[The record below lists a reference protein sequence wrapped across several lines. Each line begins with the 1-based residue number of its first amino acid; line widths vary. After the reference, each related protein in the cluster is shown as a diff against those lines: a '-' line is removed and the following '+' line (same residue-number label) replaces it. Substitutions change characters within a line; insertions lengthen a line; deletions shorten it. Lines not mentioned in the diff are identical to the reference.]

1 MDHKA
6 KSLLISSGVFLGLL
20 LPLRLAAFF
29 WPIAII
35 VAVMAALSVFWV
47 FEERPNLAR
56 LKEDWFAIVFLF
68 VFVMSLGIF
77 AYTLP
82 HPLFQALV
90 LGSTGFFVYY
100 ILQVASR
107 IKRNYTP
114 SSFLRNVIAMA
125 SILAL
130 FFAASDAS
138 KWMMSNQSLT
148 VQLAAIVLVF
158 VVTFIICEFMFE
170 IQGYDR
176 PVLYSLIIAFLISQI
191 MTISSFWIITYPQ
204 TREATNIGVPLPA
217 VFAAVYFYF
226 FWGVSH
232 HRLEGTLTRR
242 ILWEYTFIGLL
253 FMLVLIFT
261 AQWLP
266 QSI

>member
-6 KSLLISSGVFLGLL
+6 KSLIIASGVFLGLL
-20 LPLRLAAFF
+20 LPLRFPQYF
-29 WPIAII
+29 WSIAIA
-35 VAVMAALSVFWV
+35 VALVSALSVFWI
-47 FEERPNLAR
+47 FNEKPNLAR
-56 LKEDWFAIVFLF
+56 LKEDWFAIIFLF
-68 VFVMSLGIF
+68 VFVMSLGVF
-77 AYTLP
+77 AYTMP
-82 HPLFQALV
+82 HPFFQALI
-90 LGSTGFFVYY
+90 LGTTGFFVYY

-114 SSFLRNVIAMA
+114 SFFLRNIIAMA
-125 SILAL
+125 SILAV
-130 FFAASDAS
+130 FFAASDIS
-138 KWMMSNQSLT
+138 KWMMSSPSKTIQILS
-148 VQLAAIVLVF
+148 IVLMF

-191 MTISSFWIITYPQ
+191 VMISSFWIVTYPQ
-204 TREATNIGVPLPA
+204 TKEAINIGVPLPA

-253 FMLVLIFT
+253 FLLVLIFT
-261 AQWLP
+261 AQWIP
-266 QSI
+266 ESI

>member
-6 KSLLISSGVFLGLL
+6 KSLIIASGVFLGLL
-20 LPLRLAAFF
+20 LPLRLPYYF
-29 WPIAII
+29 WQIA
-35 VAVMAALSVFWV
+35 VAVALLSALSVFWI
-47 FEERPNLAR
+47 FNEKPNLAR

-68 VFVMSLGIF
+68 VFVMSLGVF
-77 AYTLP
+77 AYTMP

-114 SSFLRNVIAMA
+114 SFFLRNVIAMA

-130 FFAASDAS
+130 FFATSDAC
-138 KWMMSNQSLT
+138 KWMMANASPL
-148 VQLAAIVLVF
+148 VQFLVIVLIF

-176 PVLYSLIIAFLISQI
+176 PILYSLVISFLISQI
-191 MTISSFWIITYPQ
+191 VLISSFWIVTYPQ
-204 TREATNIGVPLPA
+204 TKEITNIGVPLPA

-242 ILWEYTFIGLL
+242 ILWEYTFIALL
-253 FMLVLIFT
+253 FMLVLVFT
-261 AQWLP
+261 ANWLP
-266 QSI
+266 ETV

>member
-6 KSLLISSGVFLGLL
+6 KSLIIASGVFLGLL
-20 LPLRLAAFF
+20 VPLRLPEYF
-29 WPIAII
+29 WPIATA
-35 VAVMAALSVFWV
+35 VAVLSALSVFWV
-47 FEERPNLAR
+47 FKEKPNLAR
-56 LKEDWFAIVFLF
+56 FKEDWFAIVFLI
-68 VFVMSLGIF
+68 VFVMSLGVF
-77 AYTLP
+77 AYTMP
-82 HPLFQALV
+82 HPIFQAII

-114 SSFLRNVIAMA
+114 ASYLRNIIAMA
-125 SILAL
+125 AILAL
-130 FFAASDAS
+130 FFATSDIS
-138 KWMMSNQSLT
+138 KWMMSNQSSI
-148 VQLAAIVLVF
+148 VQLVAIVLAF
-158 VVTFIICEFMFE
+158 LVTFIICEFMFE

-176 PVLYSLIIAFLISQI
+176 PVIYSLVIAFLISQI
-191 MTISSFWIITYPQ
+191 MLISSFWIITYPQ
-204 TREATNIGVPLPA
+204 TREATNIGIPLPA
-217 VFAAVYFYF
+217 VFASVYYYF

-261 AQWLP
+261 ARWLP
-266 QSI
+266 QSV

>member
-6 KSLLISSGVFLGLL
+6 KSLIIASGVFLGLL
-20 LPLRLAAFF
+20 LPLRLPEFF
-29 WPIAII
+29 WPIALS
-35 VAVMAALSVFWV
+35 VAALSSLSVFWV
-47 FEERPNLAR
+47 FGEKPNFTR

-68 VFVMSLGIF
+68 VFVMALGVF

-82 HPLFQALV
+82 HPLFQALI
-90 LGSTGFFVYY
+90 LGTTGFFVYY

-114 SSFLRNVIAMA
+114 SFFLRNVIAMA

-130 FFAASDAS
+130 FFAASDVS
-138 KWMMSNQSLT
+138 KWMMSSQSSA
-148 VQLAAIVLVF
+148 VQVGAIALIF

-191 MTISSFWIITYPQ
+191 MMISSFWIITYPQ
-204 TREATNIGVPLPA
+204 TKEATNIGIPLPA

-232 HRLEGTLTRR
+232 HRLEGTLTRK

-261 AQWLP
+261 ANWMP
-266 QSI
+266 HNI

>member
-6 KSLLISSGVFLGLL
+6 KSLFISSAVFLGLL
-20 LPLRLAAFF
+20 LPLRLPSLF
-29 WPIAII
+29 WPIAIV
-35 VAVMAALSVFWV
+35 VAVSAALSVFWV
-47 FEERPNLAR
+47 FGEKPSWAR
-56 LKEDWFAIVFLF
+56 LKEDWFAIIFLF
-68 VFVMSLGIF
+68 VFVMSLGTF
-77 AYTLP
+77 AYTMP
-82 HPLFQALV
+82 HPLFQALI

-114 SSFLRNVIAMA
+114 SAFLRNVIAMA

-138 KWMMSNQSLT
+138 KWMMSNQT
-148 VQLAAIVLVF
+148 PGVQLGAIILVF

-191 MTISSFWIITYPQ
+191 MTVSSYWIVTYPQ
-204 TREATNIGVPLPA
+204 TREATNIGIPLPA
-217 VFAAVYFYF
+217 VFASVYFYF

-266 QSI
+266 QSL